1 MQPVAERGN
10 VKNTRNTQST
20 FVGQVKLFAATKPKT
35 GNKTFKQ
42 LENTLNTNGY
52 FFGKPLDV
60 LNISSN
66 VDNVLL
72 VSASGEFVGN
82 RVIPYPTVN
91 DPYNGQLGQGLEV
104 TAVNGNRS
112 ADQRDAAAGTSP
124 APQIYSTIMGD
135 PKQSSTLYVGDT
147 KTDII
152 KFIFRTNEANANPV
166 HFRAFLSSLKENVKP
181 DFNEQRYIGRTERF
195 VTYGGAKRTANFEFN
210 IVAFAQSEI
219 QQVWRRINY
228 LTGLAFPIKPSESG
242 FMVPPMFKITIGGIY
257 DDQPCYIDT
266 LDYDFLDS
274 SITFDIDNEVS
285 QVVNVKMNIVLLE
298 KRSRFYDSPFYKIT
312 EDAIA

>member
-1 MQPVAERGN
+1 MLV
-10 VKNTRNTQST
+10 
-20 FVGQVKLFAATKPKT
+20 
-35 GNKTFKQ
+35 
-42 LENTLNTNGY
+42 TL
-52 FFGKPLDV
+52 K
-60 LNISSN
+60 
-66 VDNVLL
+66 
-72 VSASGEFVGN
+72 
-82 RVIPYPTVN
+82 
-91 DPYNGQLGQGLEV
+91 
-104 TAVNGNRS
+104 
-112 ADQRDAAAGTSP
+112 
-124 APQIYSTIMGD
+124 
-135 PKQSSTLYVGDT
+135 
-147 KTDII
+147 
-152 KFIFRTNEANANPV
+152 
-166 HFRAFLSSLKENVKP
+166 SLKENVKP

-228 LTGLAFPIKPSESG
+228 LTGLAFPVKPSDSG